1 MKKAMIIALSAL
13 VAVSAAYAQDIDE
26 DTAEGGKPA
35 MSISVGPELA
45 ISLSGA
51 FAGVQPSSP
60 GNPASSASSPE
71 SGPTRT

>member
-45 ISLSGA
+45 VSLSGA